1 MGATPVYA
9 LPYPE
14 LSDPADGPD
23 GYRDLAQATEGAL
36 LALISGSKATNDV
49 AIWNGTGWIAGKLS
63 DASIAAAA
71 AIAPTKI
78 AGTAVVTADPRL
90 ADERVPRDGSV
101 TTPKLLDGAV
111 STPKIAD
118 GSVSTPKLA
127 DGAVTTPKLAADV
140 LVALDTRRGAVLG
153 QSAPQ
158 ALPPQTLTTLLWDV
172 ERADRDGMHPAGSS
186 RITAPLA
193 GVYLVSIAVVSADA
207 TSSSG
212 SYTRLDK
219 NGVEVNRVAIG
230 STAPTLPIV
239 LAAGD
244 YLEVK
249 LWNAASSTSYATVIS
264 GESPKFSAILV
275 AGV

>member
-36 LALISGSKATNDV
+36 LALIAGAKTPNDV
-49 AIWNGTGWIAGKLS
+49 AIWNGTGWVAGKLS

-78 AGTAVVTADPRL
+78 AGTAVVTTDPRL
-90 ADERVPRDGSV
+90 SDERVPRDGSV
-101 TTPKLLDGAV
+101 TTPKLA
-111 STPKIAD
+111 P
-118 GSVSTPKLA
+118 
-127 DGAVTTPKLAADV
+127 DV
-140 LVALDTRRGAVLG
+140 LVSLDTRRGAVLG

-172 ERADRDGMHPAGSS
+172 ERADRDGMHGAGSS

-193 GVYLVSIAVVSADA
+193 GVYLISMVVQSSDG
-207 TSSSG
+207 TSGGG
-212 SYTRLDK
+212 SYNRFDR
-219 NGVEVNRVAIG
+219 NGVEVTRASLG
-230 STAPTLPIV
+230 TTAPSLPVV

-244 YLEVK
+244 YVEVK
-249 LWNAASSTSYATVIS
+249 HWNAASSTAYATVIS
-264 GESPKFSAILV
+264 GESPKFAAILV